1 MKLSFKIYCVIIFA
15 VTKAIYMVSRL
26 QEWIVQSI
34 AAGAFSRRADVLRF
48 ASKRSLVTTLAA
60 IGLNFLIY
68 EVFGRIG
75 LATIPIDP
83 VGDAV
88 VTACVAGPISFLAYY
103 LVGRAIRELA
113 ISRDAFERMSRID
126 PLTGLLNRRAFTD
139 AIAAIRAPY
148 VIAVIDIDRF
158 KLINDTH
165 GHSAG
170 DKVLIEVAAELRSAF
185 GDEVVLARLGGEEF
199 GVVMPDRGREE
210 ALAVLERAR
219 AVLEN
224 HIFHVSGGQITVTFS
239 AGLSRSGGEEGFS
252 MLLSDADK
260 ALYLAKAAG
269 RNRVVH
275 VDDLAVISPVVERMP
290 QQLAG

>member
-1 MKLSFKIYCVIIFA
+1 
-15 VTKAIYMVSRL
+15 MVSRL
-26 QEWIVQSI
+26 QEWIVKSI

-48 ASKRSLVTTLAA
+48 ALTRSAVTTLAA

-68 EVFGRIG
+68 GVFSRIG
-75 LATIPIDP
+75 FATIPVDP
-83 VGDAV
+83 LGDAV
-88 VTACVAGPISFLAYY
+88 VTAFVAGPISFLAYY
-103 LVGRAIRELA
+103 LVGRAILELA
-113 ISRDAFERMSRID
+113 VSRDAFERMSRID

-139 AIAAIRAPY
+139 AITALRAPY
-148 VIAVIDIDRF
+148 VVAVIDIDRF
-158 KLINDTH
+158 KTINDTH

-170 DKVLIEVAAELRSAF
+170 DKVLIEVAEELRLAF

-199 GVVMPDRGREE
+199 GVVMPDRGRDE

-219 AVLEN
+219 SALES
-224 HIFHVSGGQITVTFS
+224 HIFHVSGGQISVTFS
-239 AGLSRSGGEEGFS
+239 AGLSRSSGAEGFS
-252 MLLSDADK
+252 ILLSDADR

-275 VDDLAVISPVVERMP
+275 VDELAVIAPVVERVP

>member
-1 MKLSFKIYCVIIFA
+1 
-15 VTKAIYMVSRL
+15 MVSRL
-26 QEWIVQSI
+26 QEWIVKSI
-34 AAGAFSRRADVLRF
+34 AAGAFSKRADVLRF
-48 ASKRSLVTTLAA
+48 ALTRSLVTTLAA
-60 IGLNFLIY
+60 IGLNFLVY

-75 LATIPIDP
+75 LATIPADP
-83 VGDAV
+83 LGDAV
-88 VTACVAGPISFLAYY
+88 VTAFVAGPISFLAYY
-103 LVGRAIRELA
+103 LVGRAILELA
-113 ISRDAFERMSRID
+113 ISRDAFERMSRTD

-139 AIAAIRAPY
+139 AVVELHAPY

-170 DKVLIEVAAELRSAF
+170 DKVLIEVAEELRRAF

-199 GVVMPDRGREE
+199 GVVMRDRGREE
-210 ALAVLERAR
+210 ALAVLEHAR
-219 AVLEN
+219 RILEN
-224 HIFHVSGGQITVTFS
+224 RVFHVAGAQIAVTFS
-239 AGLSRSGGEEGFS
+239 AGLSRPGGREGFS
-252 MLLSDADK
+252 TLLSDADR

-275 VDDLAVISPVVERMP
+275 ADDLAVINPVVERVS

>member
-1 MKLSFKIYCVIIFA
+1 
-15 VTKAIYMVSRL
+15 MVSRL
-26 QEWIVQSI
+26 QEWIVKSI

-48 ASKRSLVTTLAA
+48 ALSRSGVTTLAA
-60 IGLNFLIY
+60 IALNFLVY

-75 LATIPIDP
+75 LATIPADP
-83 VGDAV
+83 LGDAV
-88 VTACVAGPISFLAYY
+88 VTAFVAGPISCLAYY
-103 LVGRAIRELA
+103 LVGRAILELA

-139 AIAAIRAPY
+139 AITALRAPY
-148 VIAVIDIDRF
+148 TIAVIDIDRF
-158 KLINDTH
+158 KSINDTH
-165 GHSAG
+165 GHGAG
-170 DKVLIEVAAELRSAF
+170 DKVLVEVAEELRVAF

-219 AVLEN
+219 GILEK
-224 HIFHVSGGQITVTFS
+224 HVFHVGGGQITVTFS
-239 AGLSRSGGEEGFS
+239 AGLSRPGGTEGFS
-252 MLLSDADK
+252 VLLSDADR

-275 VDDLAVISPVVERMP
+275 ADDLAVITPVIERVP
-290 QQLAG
+290 QQMAG